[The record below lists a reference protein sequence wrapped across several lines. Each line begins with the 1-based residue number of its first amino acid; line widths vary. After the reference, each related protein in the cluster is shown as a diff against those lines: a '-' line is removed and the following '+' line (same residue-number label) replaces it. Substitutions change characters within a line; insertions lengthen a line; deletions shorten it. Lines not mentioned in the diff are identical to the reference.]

1 MRILRISHSGVVDD
15 WRARERVARRVGH
28 EVTSV
33 TAVQWDEGGRTV
45 PLRPREG
52 EDVRGV
58 RTLGRHPALFV
69 YDPRP
74 LWRLLGEAWDVLDLH
89 EEPFALATAEVLAM
103 RALRRS
109 RTPFVLYSAQNI
121 DKRYPPPFRW
131 MERWAL
137 RHASAVSVCNDEA
150 GRIVTDKGLTGR
162 AVTIGLGVDT
172 QHFSPAGE
180 RTPDPEGLVRVG
192 YVGRLEPHKGVDV
205 LLEAIASRPHM
216 RLSVAGAGSQ
226 ASALRARAAQED
238 LDGRVD
244 VVGPVDKAQ
253 LPEFYRGLDVLAIP
267 SLTTSTWI
275 EQFGRVAVEAMAC
288 GTPVVASDSGALP
301 DVVRGAG
308 LLVPPGDPAALAS
321 ALDRVGT
328 DSAVWAT
335 MRREGLAR
343 ADAFTWDTIG
353 GDYVALYEGIG
364 GTRASTPATDPEV
377 IVVAYHR
384 PDLLRASLEPVRHLP
399 VTVVDNSSDP
409 LVREVC
415 TDLGVRYL
423 DPGRNG
429 GFAAGVNHGLAD
441 RLTPGSDVLLLNPD
455 AVIDEAGVRALHAA
469 LRAAPDLAS
478 VGPQQL
484 DGDDRPGRVAWP
496 FPTPWGAALEA
507 VGLGRLHGGPG
518 YVIGSVLLLRAEVL
532 ELVGGLDESFF
543 LYAEETDWARRARD
557 LGWRHA
563 LVPEV
568 TARHLGAATS
578 SDPGRRDAHFHAS
591 QERYHRKHFG
601 SLGWQVTRAAV
612 IVGSSARALLLRD
625 DRAHAARDRVRR
637 YVRGPVRVES
647 ELQGTPPMT
656 TSEQP

>member
-1 MRILRISHSGVVDD
+1 MSHSGVVDD
-15 WRARERVARRVGH
+15 WRARERVARRAGH
-28 EVTSV
+28 EVVSV

-58 RTLGRHPALFV
+58 RTLGSHPALFV

-74 LWRLLGEAWDVLDLH
+74 LWHLLGEDWDVLDLH
-89 EEPFALATAEVLAM
+89 EEPFALATFEVLAL

-109 RTPFVLYSAQNI
+109 RTPFALYSAQNI

-150 GRIVTDKGLTGR
+150 GRVVTGKGLTGR

-172 QHFSPAGE
+172 QHFSPAAE
-180 RTPDPEGLVRVG
+180 HALDPHDLVRVG

-205 LLEAIASRPHM
+205 LLEAIAMSPRL

-226 ASALRARAAQED
+226 ESEVRTRITRSD
-238 LDGRVD
+238 LEGRVD
-244 VVGPVDKAQ
+244 LVGPVDKTD
-253 LPEFYRGLDVLAIP
+253 LPEFYRGLDVLAVP
-267 SLTTSTWI
+267 SLTTPTWI

-321 ALDRVGT
+321 ALDHVGA
-328 DSAVWAT
+328 DPEVWAT

-353 GDYVALYEGIG
+353 GDYVALYEHIS
-364 GTRASTPATDPEV
+364 GTGTATPAADPEI

-384 PDLLRASLEPVRHLP
+384 PDLLRASLEPVRNFP

-415 TDLGVRYL
+415 TELGVRYL

-429 GFAAGVNHGLAD
+429 GFAAGVNHGLAE
-441 RLTPGSDVLLLNPD
+441 RLTPGNDVLLLNPD
-455 AVIDEAGVRALHAA
+455 AVIDEAGVHLLHAA
-469 LRAAPDLAS
+469 LRARPDLAS

-496 FPTPWGAALEA
+496 FPTPGGAVLEA
-507 VGLGRLHGGPG
+507 IGLGSLQRDRG
-518 YVIGSVLLLRAEVL
+518 YVIGSVLLLRAEAL
-532 ELVGGLDESFF
+532 EQVGGLDESFF
-543 LYAEETDWARRARD
+543 LYAEETDWARRAHD

-563 LVPEV
+563 VVPEV

-601 SLGWQVTRAAV
+601 PLGWQVTRAAV
-612 IVGSSARALLLRD
+612 IVGSAARALLLRD
-625 DRAHAARDRVRR
+625 ERGHAARDRVRR
-637 YVRGPVRVES
+637 YVRGPLRVES
-647 ELQGTPPMT
+647 DLEDLPR
-656 TSEQP
+656 